1 LKVITEACVAFLGLT
16 LLAATMGNGVYPIY
30 TTVPNKAA
38 GTSLCGPALF
48 IARTLMA
55 FQAATLHENLLCQLS
70 PAAAGLSQ
78 FYRLKDFTT
87 LNPAP

>member
-1 LKVITEACVAFLGLT
+1 MPQHPTKQLGQ
-16 LLAATMGNGVYPIY
+16 AYV
-30 TTVPNKAA
+30 
-38 GTSLCGPALF
+38 PALF
-48 IARTLMA
+48 IVRTLMA

-78 FYRLKDFTT
+78 FYRLKDFTI

>member
-1 LKVITEACVAFLGLT
+1 MPQYPTKPLG
-16 LLAATMGNGVYPIY
+16 
-30 TTVPNKAA
+30 KAHV
-38 GTSLCGPALF
+38 PALF
-48 IARTLMA
+48 IVRTLMA

-87 LNPAP
+87 LNPEPLNLFYFHT

>member
-1 LKVITEACVAFLGLT
+1 MVSIWVMPQYPTKPLGQ
-16 LLAATMGNGVYPIY
+16 AYM
-30 TTVPNKAA
+30 
-38 GTSLCGPALF
+38 PAHF
-48 IARTLMA
+48 IVRTLMA
-55 FQAATLHENLLCQLS
+55 FQAATLNGNLLCQLS